1 MASSPPPWA
10 QNKRV
15 ESLQIAALDDLI
27 LGRGVKRGR
36 HELAPDVLPLFLERL
51 GALGF
56 RQMTVGEIDIPVGT
70 RVPAWLVR
78 PPAADFGTVFWE
90 VFTERAKRKLFG
102 SEVRLK
108 SGTHAGDWEIQLYP
122 KDAEKIWANPA
133 LAETYDAS
141 RPIGIY

>member
-1 MASSPPPWA
+1 MRTLETS
-10 QNKRV
+10 
-15 ESLQIAALDDLI
+15 ALDDLI
-27 LGRGVKRGR
+27 LGHGVKRGR
-36 HELAPDVLPLFLERL
+36 HPLAPDVLPLFFERL
-51 GALGF
+51 RACGF
-56 RQMTVGEIDIPVGT
+56 REMTVGEIDIPVGT

-78 PPAADFGTVFWE
+78 DPVADFGMVFWE

-108 SGTHAGDWEIQLYP
+108 TGPHAGDWEVQLYP
-122 KDAEKIWANPA
+122 THSEKLWANPD